1 MSDHGSNDTS
11 TARLNWQPGRLEAF
25 SDGVFS
31 IAITLL
37 VLDLAVHP
45 GWEINPLGALLK
57 LWPQYLAYIVS
68 FATIG
73 AVWIGHAGITHYLH
87 HVDWIVVRINLLL
100 LLAVSILPFPTRL
113 LAEFLS
119 HESGRRVAAVVLG
132 MNLWLAVFLL
142 SLLLRAA
149 LRRGLVHPDVDDE
162 EVSQHTRSLTP
173 GMAGYIVFILVGLFL
188 PLVAVVGYL
197 LVTLT
202 LLLPIRHRSAARP
215 STTDRN

>member
-11 TARLNWQPGRLEAF
+11 AARLDWRPGRLEAF
-25 SDGVFS
+25 SDGVFA

-37 VLDLAVHP
+37 VLDVAVQP
-45 GWEINPLGALLK
+45 GWEISPLGALLK

-119 HESGRRVAAVVLG
+119 HESGRA
-132 MNLWLAVFLL
+132 W
-142 SLLLRAA
+142 
-149 LRRGLVHPDVDDE
+149 P
-162 EVSQHTRSLTP
+162 
-173 GMAGYIVFILVGLFL
+173 
-188 PLVAVVGYL
+188 
-197 LVTLT
+197 
-202 LLLPIRHRSAARP
+202 P
-215 STTDRN
+215 SSWA

>member
-1 MSDHGSNDTS
+1 M
-11 TARLNWQPGRLEAF
+11 
-25 SDGVFS
+25 
-31 IAITLL
+31 
-37 VLDLAVHP
+37 
-45 GWEINPLGALLK
+45 LK

-113 LAEFLS
+113 LAEFLR
-119 HESGRRVAAVVLG
+119 HQSGRRVAAVVLG
-132 MNLWLAVFLL
+132 VNLLLAVFLL
-142 SLLLRAA
+142 SLLWRAA
-149 LRRGLVHPDVDDE
+149 LRRGLVHPDVDEE
-162 EVSQHTRSLTP
+162 EVSLLTRRLTP
-173 GMAGYIVFILVGLFL
+173 GLAGYIVFILVGLFL

-197 LVTLT
+197 LVTLA
-202 LLLPIRHRSAARP
+202 LLLPVRHRSAARP

>member
-11 TARLNWQPGRLEAF
+11 TAWSNWQPGRLEAF

-162 EVSQHTRSLTP
+162 EVSQHTRRLTP

-188 PLVAVVGYL
+188 PLVSVVGYL
-197 LVTLT
+197 LVTLA
-202 LLLPIRHRSAARP
+202 LLLPIRYRSAARP